1 MDSATAL
8 EILHDVFSERVE
20 AAVSSW
26 SALVQ
31 LSFYDGE
38 PATAVMALYQDD
50 ELGMRAEQPVV
61 LVPRGAGVTPERY
74 RAFAEGVR
82 ESMGFQIARYEG
94 MTGPAEFFLSD
105 LLRDPALQT
114 AADFARALR
123 DDEVA
128 ARVLSPIQVGDFA
141 EKHALPTIA
150 DAVTCRLVWDLLRE
164 QAHAE
169 ASARRLAEEGRV
181 EAVPHLVALVEHW
194 VERGYTYQ
202 GQWFVEGINAHL
214 ACTRQLE
221 SLLRRA
227 EGPEVRRRVGALA
240 EAGCFEAD

>member
-1 MDSATAL
+1 MDLATAR
-8 EILHDVFSERVE
+8 EILDDVFSERVE
-20 AAVSSW
+20 ATTPTW
-26 SALVQ
+26 SALVR
-31 LSFYDGE
+31 LSFHDGE

-50 ELGMRAEQPVV
+50 ELGMQAEQPVV
-61 LVPRGAGVTPERY
+61 LVPRGAEVTPERY

-94 MTGPAEFFLSD
+94 MTGPAEFFQSD
-105 LLRDPALQT
+105 LLRDTALQT
-114 AADFARALR
+114 TGDFARAVR
-123 DDEVA
+123 DDEVG

-141 EKHALPTIA
+141 AEHGLPAIA

-169 ASARRLAEEGRV
+169 ASSRRLAQQGRV

-194 VERGYTYQ
+194 VERGYIFEA
-202 GQWFVEGINAHL
+202 QWFVGGRNGHL
-214 ACTRQLE
+214 ACTLQLE
-221 SLLRRA
+221 PLLRRA
-227 EGPEVRRRVGALA
+227 EDPELQRRVDELA